1 MTLNNWTLES
11 KNQALGG
18 EGWGSKMTKKK
29 SDIIYGPS
37 QMSVLSLIKP
47 VSKND
52 HDNKEMFSQYWVN
65 FSMM

>member
-1 MTLNNWTLES
+1 MMS
-11 KNQALGG
+11 DFRGGGGVKNDQ
-18 EGWGSKMTKKK
+18 KK

-65 FSMM
+65 FSVM